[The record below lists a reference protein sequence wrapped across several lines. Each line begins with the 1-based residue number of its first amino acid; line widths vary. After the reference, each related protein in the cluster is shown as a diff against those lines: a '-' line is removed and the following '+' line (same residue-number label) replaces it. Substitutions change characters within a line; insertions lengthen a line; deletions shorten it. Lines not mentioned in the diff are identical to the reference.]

1 MTETTNTTALAPVQQ
16 SKAPV
21 AIGPKGIQIT
31 DLDGLWRFSQ
41 AVAKSGLAPK
51 GIQTP
56 EAVLIAVEMGLEVGL
71 PPMAALQ
78 NIAVINGRPS
88 LWGDAQLAVCRG
100 TGELEEFSEWYE
112 QAGKK
117 LTRNPSSFTDDTTAV
132 CRVKRKGQ
140 EAVETGFS
148 VSDAKSAGLWGK
160 DGPWKSY
167 PARMLKFRARSFA
180 LRDGFGDAL
189 RGLRAAEEVMDDPV
203 DAARDITPSRPIFK
217 TSKSATVEV
226 LPENGTD
233 RFPQN
238 STQLGGNQVEAN
250 ETTETAPQ
258 EVILSLQQQLAQI
271 VQEAGHTFDD
281 WKAFAG
287 KVGIVD
293 NDPANFSEVSDSAAK
308 RCVSAKAGM
317 LRALKGGTK

>member
-140 EAVETGFS
+140 EATETGFS
-148 VSDAKSAGLWGK
+148 VSDAKSAGLWSK
-160 DGPWKSY
+160 EGPWKQY

-203 DAARDITPSRPIFK
+203 DAAKDITPARPIFR
-217 TSKSATVEV
+217 SPELAQAQAEPEPAPVEQIQAEV
-226 LPENGTD
+226 
-233 RFPQN
+233 
-238 STQLGGNQVEAN
+238 VE
-250 ETTETAPQ
+250 T
-258 EVILSLQQQLAQI
+258 LQQQLAQI
-271 VQEAGHTFDD
+271 VQEAGHTFDE
-281 WKAFAG
+281 WKAFAA

-293 NDPANFSEVSDSAAK
+293 NDPANFSDVSDAAAK

-317 LRALKGGTK
+317 LRALKGGSK

>member
-1 MTETTNTTALAPVQQ
+1 MTDTTNSTALAPVSQP
-16 SKAPV
+16 KVPV

-117 LTRNPSSFTDDTTAV
+117 LTRNPSQFTDDTTAV
-132 CRVKRKGQ
+132 CRVKRKGG

-148 VSDAKSAGLWGK
+148 VSDAKTAGLWGK
-160 DGPWKSY
+160 DGPWKQY

-189 RGLRAAEEVMDDPV
+189 RGLRAAEEVMDDPIES
-203 DAARDITPSRPIFK
+203 ARDITPPRPIFRAPEPEQP
-217 TSKSATVEV
+217 TPEPEV
-226 LPENGTD
+226 AQPEAIQTEVV
-233 RFPQN
+233 
-238 STQLGGNQVEAN
+238 STL
-250 ETTETAPQ
+250 Q
-258 EVILSLQQQLAQI
+258 EQLAQI
-271 VQEAGHTFDD
+271 VQEAGFTFDD
-281 WKAFAG
+281 WKAFAAR
-287 KVGIVD
+287 VGIID
-293 NDPANFSEVSDSAAK
+293 NDPANFLDVTDAAAK

-317 LRALKGGTK
+317 LRALKGGSK

>member
-1 MTETTNTTALAPVQQ
+1 MQDNTSALPAVSTPKVPV
-16 SKAPV
+16 S
-21 AIGPKGIQIT
+21 IGPKGIQIT

-100 TGELEEFSEWYE
+100 TGELEEFNEWYE
-112 QAGKK
+112 QSGKRIP
-117 LTRNPSSFTDDTTAV
+117 RNPATFTDDTTAV

-140 EAVETGFS
+140 EATETGFA
-148 VSDAKSAGLWGK
+148 VSDAKAAGLWGK
-160 DGPWKSY
+160 EGPWKQY

-189 RGLRAAEEVMDDPV
+189 RGLRAAEEVMDDPI

-217 TSKSATVEV
+217 VPKAPTVTVSAESEQTGN
-226 LPENGTD
+226 PENPVD
-233 RFPQN
+233 
-238 STQLGGNQVEAN
+238 LGGNGSAPVEPVA
-250 ETTETAPQ
+250 Q
-258 EVILSLQQQLAQI
+258 EVIPSLQQQLAQL
-271 VQEAGHTFDD
+271 VQEAGFTFDD
-281 WKAFAG
+281 WKAFAA
-287 KVGIVD
+287 KVGIID
-293 NDPANFSEVSDSAAK
+293 NDPSNFSDVTDSAAK

-317 LRALKGGTK
+317 LRALKGGAK